1 MDQLQVKIGPSFFKK
16 AFNDYRDWRW
26 AFAREAAQ
34 NSIDAPHSTELFVDI
49 KRDGEDTLVI
59 WSNNGAPMSRDEL
72 CNKFMALG
80 ESGKEF
86 QGTVGGFGKA
96 KEILA
101 FCHKRYE
108 IFTGDYHVV
117 GSGGD
122 YMLEECDHYKG
133 TMTKVWIAG
142 DEVYNIE
149 QMFKTFVYMSQWK
162 GRYEI
167 NGKVLAGEFRKG
179 SRRREFSW
187 GTVYTNKSISNRL
200 VVRIHGIP
208 MFWRHLE
215 CNGRCVVV
223 ELTSGDASVL
233 QSNRDGLN
241 YRYQGELDT
250 FIDDIT
256 VDKQSAFR
264 DTSPRY
270 HHFSGDKLRMQAMQK
285 AKHSIAAIIDE
296 AYATVPVA
304 VAAEEEVTVAP
315 TGVSTV
321 DQRAPVTAALTS
333 AVAVHEEASQDEV
346 RRMNKASRISCEFVV
361 KNTTGMEVPTFYMP
375 YAFSDYSTKIASCWA
390 KCLLAVHEL
399 FNKPAEFAIGFIF
412 DDEREAEYEV
422 GDYGTVYYVNPITI
436 VKQNSSN
443 SRSMSK
449 RWKLTPAGR
458 FAILATA
465 VHEFVHHTGY
475 GPHDESYSNMLTSM
489 MGVVLANIKRF
500 HRCFR

>member
-16 AFNDYRDWRW
+16 AFNDYSEWRW

-108 IFTGDYHVV
+108 IYTGNYHVV

-122 YMLEECDHYKG
+122 YTLEECDHYKG

-167 NGKVLAGEFRKG
+167 NGKVLVGEFRKG
-179 SRRREFSW
+179 SRRRNFSW
-187 GTVYTNKSISNRL
+187 GTIYTNKSISNRL
-200 VVRIHGIP
+200 IVRIHGIP
-208 MFWRHLE
+208 MFYRHLE

-233 QSNRDGLN
+233 QSNRDNLSW
-241 YRYQGELDT
+241 RYQSELNS

-270 HHFSGDKLRMQAMQK
+270 HHFSGEKLRMQATK
-285 AKHSIAAIIDE
+285 YSIAAIIDE

-304 VAAEEEVTVAP
+304 VAVEEEVSVAP
-315 TGVSTV
+315 AGVATV
-321 DQRAPVTAALTS
+321 DQRTLTTAALTS

-346 RRMNKASRISCEFVV
+346 RKMNKSSRISCEFVV

-375 YAFSDYSTKIASCWA
+375 YAFSGYSTKVASCWA
-390 KCLLAVHEL
+390 KCLLAIHEL
-399 FNKPAEFAIGFIF
+399 FNKPVEFAIGFIF
-412 DDEREAEYEV
+412 DDEREAEHEV

-436 VKQNSSN
+436 VKQNNSN

-449 RWKLTPAGR
+449 RWKLTSAGR
-458 FAILATA
+458 FAILAAA

-475 GPHDESYSNMLTSM
+475 GPHDEGYANMLTSM